1 MGELVNP
8 DETATLKVSVDPSG
22 TPILKVTGELD
33 LSSVGPIYSA
43 IAPVLAT
50 RPDHI
55 VFDLS
60 ELRFMDS
67 SGLRIFLS
75 VADQIAEVELR
86 DPSPTVR
93 KVIELTGTSGAFT
106 LNP

>member
-1 MGELVNP
+1 MGELVPP
-8 DETATLKVSVDPSG
+8 DETATLKVSADPSG

-33 LSSVGPIYSA
+33 LSSVGSIYSA
-43 IAPVLAT
+43 IEAVIAT
-50 RPDHI
+50 GPDRI

-67 SGLRIFLS
+67 SGLRIFLA
-75 VADQIAEVELR
+75 VADQIAEVELL
-86 DPSPTVR
+86 DPSPIVR

-106 LNP
+106 LSP